1 MMLGRPG
8 PGSVR
13 IMTNSSSP
21 DTAFRMN
28 TRPLLVG
35 GALMGLAGLI
45 GMAGLAVA
53 GTALAMAARD
63 WAGRQEVP
71 PSEMA
76 KYHWNRA
83 RAGVAAG
90 ATAWRNGSR
99 EHVAES

>member
-1 MMLGRPG
+1 MPG
-8 PGSVR
+8 GPPPGSLR

-45 GMAGLAVA
+45 GMAGLTVA

-63 WAGRQEVP
+63 WANRQEVP

-76 KYHWNRA
+76 KHHWHRA
-83 RAGVAAG
+83 KAATAAG
-90 ATAWRNGSR
+90 ATAWRNGIR
-99 EHVAES
+99 EHTAQT